1 MEVWPRGLWRNF
13 AKVERAKALRRFESC
28 HFRVNH
34 KQIDHANRQNKAALR
49 EELALLTRVIVLTE
63 KSALNAG
70 ILLIPATDN
79 NRSDVEQDDDEIV
92 ADMLEGL
99 PYTVRGPKGLIEEIK
114 WYPEKDINLDL
125 EALKNRAE
133 YIQYR
138 IDLIDKLEADVV

>member
-1 MEVWPRGLWRNF
+1 M
-13 AKVERAKALRRFESC
+13 
-28 HFRVNH
+28 NH
-34 KQIDHANRQNKAALR
+34 KYIEQANRQNKAALR

-70 ILLIPATDN
+70 ILLIPDSVPPTPRTD
-79 NRSDVEQDDDEIV
+79 DEQDDDEIV

-99 PYTVRGPKGLIEEIK
+99 PYTVRGPQGLIEEIK

-125 EALKNRAE
+125 EALRNRAE

-138 IDLIDKLEADVV
+138 IDLLDNIEKGLV